1 MITRGLADRLWPG
14 EEALGRSLMVTLSK
28 RAKQPATVIGVVGN
42 VSSSRA
48 TEDWPQIFVPLLQ
61 HFDRP
66 RFKIV
71 VRGAGDV
78 ATLTRSIRSAIW
90 SIDPL
95 FPFSTVVTSEYLV
108 RQSTQPQRVMAQAAG
123 GFGLLTLLLSAI
135 GVYGVVAFMVA
146 NRTREIGLRMAI
158 GATRA
163 QVLRAVMWDA
173 IRLAAPGLA
182 VGGLLAVGLEM
193 VMGSMLLGVGPLDPV
208 SLFAATGVLILVVL
222 LASLVP
228 ALRAAAIDPMDA
240 LRYQ

>member
-1 MITRGLADRLWPG
+1 
-14 EEALGRSLMVTLSK
+14 
-28 RAKQPATVIGVVGN
+28 
-42 VSSSRA
+42 
-48 TEDWPQIFVPLLQ
+48 
-61 HFDRP
+61 
-66 RFKIV
+66 
-71 VRGAGDV
+71 
-78 ATLTRSIRSAIW
+78 
-90 SIDPL
+90 
-95 FPFSTVVTSEYLV
+95 
-108 RQSTQPQRVMAQAAG
+108 MAQAAG

-182 VGGLLAVGLEM
+182 VGGLLAVGLAM

-208 SLFAATGVLILVVL
+208 SLFAATTVLILVVL